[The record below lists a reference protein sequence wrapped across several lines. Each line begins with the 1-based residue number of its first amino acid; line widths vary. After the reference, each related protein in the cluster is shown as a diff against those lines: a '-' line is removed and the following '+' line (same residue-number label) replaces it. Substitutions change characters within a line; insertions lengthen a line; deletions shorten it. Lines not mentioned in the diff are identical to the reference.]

1 MTAEPIRD
9 PAKEPEAPAG
19 DAPAKAAGAD
29 EPEAAATQTAAAHA
43 GAVEAGAVD
52 AGGVDSPV
60 VDSTTAEAA
69 AAETP
74 AVTVDVPAQPA
85 KVSRRPVILA
95 GLRRLVMITLA
106 IALFVGGVVL
116 GTTTFQRTRPAPI
129 GVEGSIT
136 VTDPPPAVAQEFI
149 TALAANDADAL
160 RSSLSAQPNKDL
172 TDEFERFSIKRIVSV
187 ETLGTS
193 VDENRSATEILMRAE
208 NTDGLPFEVNL
219 VILVDGGQ
227 IEGFR

>member
-1 MTAEPIRD
+1 MTAEPTRD

-74 AVTVDVPAQPA
+74 AVTVDAPAQPA

-116 GTTTFQRTRPAPI
+116 GTTTFQRTRPLPI

>member
-9 PAKEPEAPAG
+9 PAKEPMAPAG

-60 VDSTTAEAA
+60 ADSTAAEAA
-69 AAETP
+69 AVEAP
-74 AVTVDVPAQPA
+74 AVTVDAPPQQA

-116 GTTTFQRTRPAPI
+116 GTTTFQRTRPVPI

-193 VDENRSATEILMRAE
+193 VDGNRSATEILMRAE

>member
-1 MTAEPIRD
+1 MTAEPTRD
-9 PAKEPEAPAG
+9 PVNEPASPAV
-19 DAPAKAAGAD
+19 DASVPTPTTD
-29 EPEAAATQTAAAHA
+29 EPQASTTQAAA
-43 GAVEAGAVD
+43 VDAGAVD
-52 AGGVDSPV
+52 AGAGGVDAPV
-60 VDSTTAEAA
+60 ADSTAVDTTAV
-69 AAETP
+69 ETP
-74 AVTVDVPAQPA
+74 VAAVDAPPQTA
-85 KVSRRPVILA
+85 KVSRRPAIMA
-95 GLRRLVMITLA
+95 ALRRLVMITLA

-116 GTTTFQRTRPAPI
+116 GTTTFQRTRPVPI
-129 GVEGSIT
+129 GVQGSIT

-172 TDEFERFSIKRIVSV
+172 TDEFARFSIKRIVSV

-193 VDENRSATEILMRAE
+193 VDGNRSATEILMRAE
-208 NTDGLPFEVNL
+208 KTDGLPFEVNL